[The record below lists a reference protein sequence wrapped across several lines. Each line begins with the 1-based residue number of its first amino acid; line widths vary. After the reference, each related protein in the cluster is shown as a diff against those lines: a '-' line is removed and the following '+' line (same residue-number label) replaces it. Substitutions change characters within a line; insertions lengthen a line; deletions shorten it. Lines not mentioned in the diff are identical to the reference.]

1 MADTTVGHEGRAATG
16 RAGSLLRSKLHC
28 DAFPTHGAC
37 RALIDLLSIDGE
49 DLQAAAKTKQRLADI
64 LPALPLR
71 GPSRSKRTATNVTAS
86 KNRRA
91 YSFEQAVPIYRRG

>member
-1 MADTTVGHEGRAATG
+1 
-16 RAGSLLRSKLHC
+16 LHC
-28 DAFPTHGAC
+28 DAFPPHGAC

-49 DLQAAAKTKQRLADI
+49 DLQAAARTKRRLAYI

-71 GPSRSKRTATNVTAS
+71 GPSRSKRTVTNVTAS

-91 YSFEQAVPIYRRG
+91 YSFEQAGPIYRRS

>member
-1 MADTTVGHEGRAATG
+1 MNGTVLGGLSLSAQANPRVSGTPTSGAAHSGT
-16 RAGSLLRSKLHC
+16 L
-28 DAFPTHGAC
+28 T
-37 RALIDLLSIDGE
+37 
-49 DLQAAAKTKQRLADI
+49 
-64 LPALPLR
+64 ALPLR